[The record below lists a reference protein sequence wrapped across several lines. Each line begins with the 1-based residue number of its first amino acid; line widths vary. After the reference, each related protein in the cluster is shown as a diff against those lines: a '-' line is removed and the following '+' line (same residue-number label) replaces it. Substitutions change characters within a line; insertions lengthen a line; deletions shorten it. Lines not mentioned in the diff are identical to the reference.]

1 MHIIKIKKTKK
12 INKINKTK
20 KKFFI
25 LKKNKKQTKK
35 NRRKYKKY
43 RKSNNKKSKRRVK
56 WGGMIEGEG
65 EVNEDPILKNEIT
78 SKDQLDKISCKA
90 DPSAFPKCGKE
101 GCVYLTENDT
111 VTKKQWKNDREMDGY
126 FLSIEGQQ
134 AAQVKNLAP
143 KIISQNIKPCDL
155 ISKIGSENKAPCIV
169 KRRRKTKSGEKI
181 AYEEEKRESWC
192 RNYGVENQ
200 CIVDENMY
208 NRFKNSS
215 FMNSALIDTAKI
227 PKEIILPDVDSSID
241 GDVDSIDD
249 EDLGDMLLETKIDKS
264 FTNYNPVFLTDL
276 KMERI
281 KGLTISELIT
291 KMVNSLGEE
300 DTKTVSKVW
309 EDERDNLIEEI
320 KRLGYASNDFNE
332 DNIMIDVDDE
342 ELCNWIN
349 EMLNK
354 KETITPE
361 KIKQHFGKENILKIV
376 DWGILRRVR

>member
-1 MHIIKIKKTKK
+1 
-12 INKINKTK
+12 
-20 KKFFI
+20 
-25 LKKNKKQTKK
+25 
-35 NRRKYKKY
+35 
-43 RKSNNKKSKRRVK
+43 
-56 WGGMIEGEG
+56 
-65 EVNEDPILKNEIT
+65 
-78 SKDQLDKISCKA
+78 
-90 DPSAFPKCGKE
+90 
-101 GCVYLTENDT
+101 
-111 VTKKQWKNDREMDGY
+111 
-126 FLSIEGQQ
+126 
-134 AAQVKNLAP
+134 
-143 KIISQNIKPCDL
+143 
-155 ISKIGSENKAPCIV
+155 
-169 KRRRKTKSGEKI
+169 
-181 AYEEEKRESWC
+181 
-192 RNYGVENQ
+192 
-200 CIVDENMY
+200 
-208 NRFKNSS
+208 
-215 FMNSALIDTAKI
+215 MNSALIDTAKI

-300 DTKTVSKVW
+300 DTKTVSIVW